1 MLNTNSKFDQ
11 GVKSY
16 DLNLNS
22 QNGILGMSIFVQNMR
37 VHNMKSELREKKKLK
52 KKVKLTIRF
61 QQCLAYFN
69 KGILICN
76 SSLKNL
82 FLDL

>member
-37 VHNMKSELREKKKLK
+37 VHNMKSELREKKK
-52 KKVKLTIRF
+52 VKLTIRF

>member
-52 KKVKLTIRF
+52 KKGKTDYSF
-61 QQCLAYFN
+61 STMS
-69 KGILICN
+69 G
-76 SSLKNL
+76 L
-82 FLDL
+82 F

>member
-37 VHNMKSELREKKKLK
+37 VHNMKSELREKKK
-52 KKVKLTIRF
+52 VKLTIRF

-76 SSLKNL
+76 SSLKNV